1 MYAGSLRDAGS
12 GGLYWA
18 SPAYPSTLSAY
29 NLSFN
34 SANVFPSTYSARWYG
49 FTVQDRICCRLDA
62 WDCRE
67 SSGNFGFQTI

>member
-1 MYAGSLRDAGS
+1 MNLGSLGGAGVD
-12 GGLYWA
+12 GYYWA

-49 FTVQDRICCRLDA
+49 FTVR
-62 WDCRE
+62 
-67 SSGNFGFQTI
+67 TIRYLSWTVKPYQR

>member
-1 MYAGSLRDAGS
+1 MNLGSLGGAGVD
-12 GGLYWA
+12 GYYWA

-49 FTVQDRICCRLDA
+49 FTVHARQ
-62 WDCRE
+62 E
-67 SSGNFGFQTI
+67 SSAALDNEPFRHQFHF